1 MEVDHMR
8 QIKKILFPVD
18 FSDSSVGAAR
28 HVEAF
33 AGQFEAE
40 IMLLHAVG
48 MGEHNLAE
56 ELMPQRK
63 AQLDAFLA
71 DELKYFTTHRV
82 CVAADDPARAIAEAA
97 QSWGPDLVMM
107 PTHGL
112 GFFRRHLLGSVT
124 TKTLHDVVCP
134 VWTNVHAE
142 LTPSLEEIHCRRV
155 LCSVDLGECSG
166 SVLEWAAWLA
176 AEYQATLGIVHATAG
191 ADVLDAGWNLREE
204 LARYILEQA
213 KIRLDAL
220 QMEAGTSAEV
230 FIDAGKPSAV
240 VPRVAGQFNADLL
253 VIGRHR
259 SAGLVGD
266 LFQNALAIL
275 GGSPCPVISV

>member
-1 MEVDHMR
+1 MR

-18 FSDSSVGAAR
+18 FSDSCVGAAR
-28 HVEAF
+28 HVEAL

-48 MGEHNLAE
+48 MGEHTLAE
-56 ELMPQRK
+56 ERMPEEK

-71 DELKYFTTHRV
+71 GELKYFTTQRV
-82 CVAADDPARAIAEAA
+82 CVIADDPARAIAEAT

-107 PTHGL
+107 ATHGL
-112 GFFRRHLLGSVT
+112 GFFRRHLLGSFT
-124 TKTLHDVVCP
+124 TKTLHDLACP

-142 LTPSLEEIHCRRV
+142 STPPLEEIHCRKI
-155 LCSVDLGECSG
+155 LCSVDLGECSR
-166 SVLEWAAWLA
+166 SILEWAAWLA

-191 ADVLDAGWNLREE
+191 ADVLDAGWQLRDE

-213 KIRLDAL
+213 KIRIAAL
-220 QMEAGTSAEV
+220 QMDAGTSAEV
-230 FIDAGKPSAV
+230 FIDAGKPGTV
-240 VPRVAGQFNADLL
+240 VPRVAGQFKADLL

-259 SAGLVGD
+259 GTGLVGD

-275 GGSPCPVISV
+275 GGSSCPVISI

>member
-1 MEVDHMR
+1 MR

-28 HVEAF
+28 HVEAV
-33 AGQFEAE
+33 AGQFDAE

-48 MGEHNLAE
+48 MGEHTLAE
-56 ELMPQRK
+56 ELMPARK

-71 DELKYFTTHRV
+71 DELKYFATHRV
-82 CVAADDPARAIAEAA
+82 CVTADDPARAIAEAA

-124 TKTLHDVVCP
+124 TKTLHDVTCP
-134 VWTNVHAE
+134 VWTSVHAE
-142 LTPSLEEIHCRRV
+142 FTPPLEEIHCRRI
-155 LCSVDLGECSG
+155 LCSVDLGDCSQG
-166 SVLEWAAWLA
+166 TLEWAAWLA
-176 AEYQATLGIVHATAG
+176 GEYQASLGIVHATAAG
-191 ADVLDAGWNLREE
+191 ADVLDAGWQLRDE
-204 LARYILEQA
+204 LARYIREQA
-213 KIRLDAL
+213 EIRIKAL

-230 FIDAGKPSAV
+230 FIDEGKPSIV
-240 VPRVAGQFNADLL
+240 VPRAAGQFGADLL

-275 GGSPCPVISV
+275 GGSPCPVISI

>member
-1 MEVDHMR
+1 MR

-18 FSDSSVGAAR
+18 FSDSCLGAAR
-28 HVEAF
+28 HVEAL
-33 AGQFEAE
+33 AGRFEAE

-48 MGEHNLAE
+48 IGEHTLARE
-56 ELMPQRK
+56 RNPATN

-71 DELKYFTTHRV
+71 TELKYFTTHRV
-82 CVAADDPARAIAEAA
+82 CVTADDPARAIAEAG
-97 QSWGPDLVMM
+97 QSWDPDLVMM

-124 TKTLHDVVCP
+124 TKTLHDVTCP
-134 VWTNVHAE
+134 VWTSVHAE
-142 LTPSLEEIHCRRV
+142 FAPPLEEIHCRRI
-155 LCSVDLGECSG
+155 LCSVDLRECSR
-166 SVLEWAAWLA
+166 SILEWAAWLA
-176 AEYQATLGIVHATAG
+176 GEYQAILGIVHATAG
-191 ADVLDAGWNLREE
+191 ADALDAGWQLRDE

-213 KIRLDAL
+213 KIRINAL
-220 QMEAGTSAEV
+220 QMDAGTSAEV
-230 FIDAGKPSAV
+230 FIDAGKPGTV
-240 VPRVAGQFNADLL
+240 VPRAAGQFNADLL

-275 GGSPCPVISV
+275 GGSPCPVISI

>member
-1 MEVDHMR
+1 MR

-28 HVEAF
+28 HVEAL

-48 MGEHNLAE
+48 TGEHALAE
-56 ELMPQRK
+56 EREAAGK
-63 AQLDAFLA
+63 AQIDAFLR

-82 CVAADDPARAIAEAA
+82 CVTADDPARAIADAV
-97 QSWGPDLVMM
+97 QSWGPDLVVM

-124 TKTLHDVVCP
+124 TKTLHDVTCP

-142 LTPSLEEIHCRRV
+142 FTPSLEEIHCRRI
-155 LCSVDLGECSG
+155 LCSVDLAECSR
-166 SVLEWAAWLA
+166 SILEWAAWLA
-176 AEYQATLGIVHATAG
+176 GEYQASLGIVHATVG
-191 ADVLDAGWNLREE
+191 ANVLDAGWHLREE

-213 KIRLDAL
+213 KIRINAL

-230 FIDAGKPSAV
+230 FVDAGKPAIV
-240 VPRVAGQFNADLL
+240 VPRVAGQFDADLL

-259 SAGLVGD
+259 SAGFVGD

-275 GGSPCPVISV
+275 GGSPCPVISI

>member
-1 MEVDHMR
+1 MR

-28 HVEAF
+28 HVEAL

-48 MGEHNLAE
+48 MGEHTLAE
-56 ELMPQRK
+56 ERMPAEK

-71 DELKYFTTHRV
+71 SELKYFTTHRV
-82 CVAADDPARAIAEAA
+82 CVIADDPARAIAEAA

-107 PTHGL
+107 PTHGF

-124 TKTLHDVVCP
+124 TKTLHDVACP
-134 VWTNVHAE
+134 VWTDIHAE
-142 LTPSLEEIHCRRV
+142 FTPPLEEIHCRRI
-155 LCSVDLGECSG
+155 LCSVDLGECSR
-166 SVLEWAAWLA
+166 SILEWAAWLA
-176 AEYQATLGIVHATAG
+176 GEYQATLGIVHATAV
-191 ADVLDAGWNLREE
+191 ADVLDAGWQLRDE

-213 KIRLDAL
+213 KTRIAAL

-240 VPRVAGQFNADLL
+240 VPLVAGQFNADLL

-259 SAGLVGD
+259 SAGLIGD
-266 LFQNALAIL
+266 LFQSALPIL
-275 GGSPCPVISV
+275 GGSPCPVISI